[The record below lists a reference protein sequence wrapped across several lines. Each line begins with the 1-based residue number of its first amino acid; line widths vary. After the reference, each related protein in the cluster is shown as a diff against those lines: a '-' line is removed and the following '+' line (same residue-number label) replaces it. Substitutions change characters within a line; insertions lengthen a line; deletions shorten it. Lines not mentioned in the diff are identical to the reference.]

1 MKIVVAAGGRFHAVR
16 LAQELHARKALYRFV
31 SGSYTK
37 ADQANIPSALVDSI
51 TSSQVIDQ
59 IIWRTRLASVIRP
72 STLYVAKDAWFDH
85 RLKVAIKKLEPFD
98 IFVGWAHYFLESLS
112 EIRKKAKIVIVESG
126 SCHIEEHERL
136 IIEEC
141 RKLNLPTTHLSPA
154 NRNKIL
160 AEYAASDY
168 IMTPSTFAR
177 ASFLRKGFA
186 PEKILQIPCGMDI
199 DFFTNNSRFFSKN
212 NGSRLAGRDDRLDQ
226 HPVNFFRLLFVG
238 QLQIGKGIHT
248 LLEAWRSL
256 RLDTTKAELLLVG
269 NLQKDVRLLLE
280 RRPLPAG
287 VRIIPGVSR
296 VELKKLYDSAHAF
309 VLPSIQDG
317 FGMVLGEA
325 MASGLPVIASMNTG
339 APDIFRSKNDGILVP
354 AGDIKALA
362 NGILQLYQN
371 KELRLTLGESG
382 MKCIKDFTWQRY
394 GDTTFRM
401 YEELLRK
408 TRFTTAERPYP
419 TKPYLAWILDRSPG
433 RQKKKLFDQ

>member
-16 LAQELHARKALYRFV
+16 LAQELYARKALYRFV

-85 RLKVAIKKLEPFD
+85 RLKAAIKKLEPFD

-136 IIEEC
+136 IVDQC

-199 DFFTNNSRFFSKN
+199 DFFTNTIPLERAS
-212 NGSRLAGRDDRLDQ
+212 G
-226 HPVNFFRLLFVG
+226 FFRLLFVG

-248 LLEAWRSL
+248 LLEAWRNL

-280 RRPLPAG
+280 RYPLPAG

-296 VELKKLYDSAHAF
+296 IELKKLYDSAHAF

-339 APDIFRSKNDGILVP
+339 APDIFRSKDDGVLVP
-354 AGDIKALA
+354 AGDIEALA
-362 NGILQLYQN
+362 DAISQLYQN
-371 KELRLTLGESG
+371 KELRIALAAAGIE
-382 MKCIKDFTWQRY
+382 CIKDFTWQRY
-394 GDTTFRM
+394 GDSTFRM

-408 TRFTTAERPYP
+408 LDLQTQKDPIQP
-419 TKPYLAWILDRSPG
+419 SLILPGSSIEVEDDRRENTLINS
-433 RQKKKLFDQ
+433 